1 MTEINEFAIA
11 TGIEQEWLN
20 NHLQIIPD
28 EERLA
33 YLNILK
39 IQYVND
45 CIIGKSTIQ
54 EFQTHHDKAG
64 VIARRLQESV
74 PHHDMVLPFLIV
86 NNRTEQIERYERIIS
101 MVSQRNRLIVSQLLD
116 KFIKKYVIDEL
127 SNI

>member
-20 NHLQIIPD
+20 NHLQIVPD

-33 YLNILK
+33 YLNKLK

-54 EFQTHHDKAG
+54 EFQTHHDEAG
-64 VIARRLQESV
+64 VIARRLQESI
-74 PHHDMVLPFLIV
+74 PHLDMVLPFLIV

-101 MVSQRNRLIVSQLLD
+101 MVSQEKSSKSFSTLGEIYQKICN
-116 KFIKKYVIDEL
+116 
-127 SNI
+127 